1 MTTTNRH
8 ETTPLPDAIVQTIG
22 LTKQLIARPSV
33 SGDEAQILA
42 DVAQWLMPV
51 CDDVIAKPGF
61 TAGVIRA
68 SQQPAQRAVILCGH
82 VDTVSPGDVSA
93 WQHNPWQPWVADGR
107 LYGLGAS
114 DMKAGVALQMT
125 VAAKYAQQ
133 RRDDLDVWC
142 IAVAHEEVDGAGSA
156 AFARYFSQTT
166 QYDDVSCLIAEPT
179 DGQIEIGHRGNR
191 FVELVFERASG
202 HASQEAA
209 YQACSLPA
217 IVSFLHDLP
226 SIQQELHTAYRHDIL
241 GEPTMTPTRIA
252 PEESYSSNK
261 TAGASYL
268 AIDIRTTPALDA
280 DFARWI
286 ETLAERYQFSWRY
299 PAESIPSALCTPDA
313 PILHQMQKLIPGT
326 APVVS
331 RGGTDQTFYQA
342 IGVDTVIYGPGDF
355 DQAHTVDE
363 SISLKGIAQAYDMY
377 WQLLTHLWM

>member
-93 WQHNPWQPWVADGR
+93 WQHNPWQPWATDGR

-133 RRDDLDVWC
+133 RRNDLDVWC
-142 IAVAHEEVDGAGSA
+142 VAVAHEEIDGAGSA
-156 AFARYFSQTT
+156 AFAQYFSHTA
-166 QYDDVSCLIAEPT
+166 QYDDVSCMIAEPT

-191 FVELVFERASG
+191 FIELVFERASG

-252 PEESYSSNK
+252 PEGSYSSNK

-331 RGGTDQTFYQA
+331 RGSTDQTFYQA

-363 SISLKGIAQAYDMY
+363 SISLKGIAQAYDVY
-377 WQLLTHLWM
+377 WQLLLHL

>member
-8 ETTPLPDAIVQTIG
+8 ETTPPSSDAITQTVN
-22 LTKQLIARPSV
+22 LTKQLIAIPSV
-33 SGDEAQILA
+33 SGDEGQILA
-42 DVAQWLMPV
+42 DIARWLIPV
-51 CDDVIAKPGF
+51 CDDVITKPGF

-93 WQHNPWQPWVADGR
+93 WQHNPWQPWVTDGR

-114 DMKAGVALQMT
+114 DMKAGVALYMT

-142 IAVAHEEVDGAGSA
+142 VAVAHEEVDGAGSA
-156 AFARYFSQTT
+156 AFARYFSQAT

-209 YQACSLPA
+209 YQASSLPA
-217 IVSFLHDLP
+217 IMSFLHDVP
-226 SIQQELHTAYRHDIL
+226 IIQQELHTVYRHDIL

-252 PEESYSSNK
+252 PEGSYSSNK
-261 TAGASYL
+261 TAGSSYL
-268 AIDIRTTPALDA
+268 AVDIRSTPALDA
-280 DFARWI
+280 DFTHWI
-286 ETLAERYQFSWRY
+286 ETLAQRYQFSWRY
-299 PAESIPSALCTPDA
+299 ATDPAPSALCAPDA
-313 PILHQMQKLIPGT
+313 PILRQMQTLVPS
-326 APVVS
+326 AVPVIS
-331 RGGTDQTFYQA
+331 RGATDQTFDQA
-342 IGVDTVIYGPGDF
+342 IGVETIIYGPGDF
-355 DQAHTVDE
+355 DQAHTVNE
-363 SISLKGIAQAYDMY
+363 SISLTRIAQAYDVY
-377 WQLLTHLWM
+377 RQLLTHL